1 MILNE
6 DFFDDIEIKD
16 DDLESSNPE
25 LYNDTHRPKDTRTL
39 IKDLILS
46 YKHCLC
52 FTITIPQSPWKS
64 WNLFDKMNEWDLFRT
79 VKKRICNVFDAYDI
93 KYSEPFFCTNY
104 DFVDIYNKKFV
115 FTDIYGKDFGSS
127 LDIIDIES
135 NKMIVYADKIEKYKH
150 LEPENDLSMFMFVDL
165 PEFSTLNRAH
175 RFLYRFANSLQNM
188 IIGNSDVI
196 VYNTNKDNQRMSPD
210 IFLND
215 VHIKNIMEGKIYWIK
230 NSILSLLS
238 PQCKY
243 KKEFRKMKTESE
255 LQDFIKNH

>member
-6 DFFDDIEIKD
+6 DFFNDIDIKD
-16 DDLESSNPE
+16 DDLESGNPK
-25 LYNDTHRPKDTRTL
+25 KDTRTL
-39 IKDLILS
+39 LKDLISS

-52 FTITIPQSPWKS
+52 FTITIPQRPWES
-64 WNLFDKMNEWDLFRT
+64 WNLFDKTDKWDMFKT
-79 VKKRICNVFDAYDI
+79 AKKRMCQVFDAYDI
-93 KYSEPFFCTNY
+93 KYSEPFFCTSF
-104 DFVDIYNKKFV
+104 DFTDIYNKKFV

-135 NKMIVYADKIEKYKH
+135 NKMIVYADKIEKYKQ
-150 LEPENDLSMFMFVDL
+150 LEPENDLSMIMFVNL
-165 PEFSTLNRAH
+165 PEFSTLKRAH

-188 IIGNSDVI
+188 LISNSDVI

-210 IFLND
+210 ICLND
-215 VHIKNIMEGKIYWIK
+215 IQIKNIKKGKIQWVK
-230 NSILSLLS
+230 ASILSLVS

-243 KKEFRKMKTESE
+243 KKDFRKMKTDTE